1 VPHGAAAR
9 VDGGRAM
16 SRTIPALLLAVL
28 PVPAAFSQV
37 DFSGAW
43 DHPGLFGQE
52 DFNDRGQGP
61 EIGDYL
67 GLPLN
72 EAGMRKAE
80 TYSGSWLSV
89 PEHQC
94 TPHPAAYQ
102 LWGPNTL
109 VVDTQFDAVR
119 RVAEAIR
126 LEGTFGIDRI
136 VWMDGRPHPA
146 PEALHTFEG
155 FSTGHW
161 EGDSLVVETTHMKAG
176 WLRRNGTPTSER
188 ARMLE
193 YFTRYD
199 DYLLVTTL
207 VDDPVYFAE
216 PFVRTTEYLPT
227 ERPAPVLGDPF
238 TRNDGPTFYKCFPAE
253 ETTAGKYYVP
263 HYLPGENELLDEFS
277 SKYSVPR
284 WAMAVGAA
292 TMYPEF
298 ASLLERSGNSSV
310 SAEPAVIPA
319 RDPAPDGI
327 RSMYVK
333 GQIWAIFGAGGNI
346 TVQIGDEGVL
356 VVDTG
361 TAEMAPEVR
370 EEIRRL
376 AGDRPIRYV
385 ITTHFHDDHTGGNV
399 VLANEPEQRAA
410 ILAHENVGLR
420 LIESGAEA
428 GTLIMDTFYGDS
440 KEIYFNGEP
449 IEIIHVPAAHTDG
462 DSIVF
467 FRGSDV
473 ISAGGVISTT
483 SFPSFNVGQGGS
495 ANGLLAA
502 LNRIL
507 DITVAET
514 RGQGG
519 TIVVPGHGR
528 LYDETDV
535 AEYRDMLTI
544 IRDRIQ
550 SAIDKGE
557 SLREVLRERPA
568 LDYSGIYDASGGP
581 WTTEAF
587 IEAVYQDL
595 GGAR

>member
-1 VPHGAAAR
+1 MR
-9 VDGGRAM
+9 RAV
-16 SRTIPALLLAVL
+16 SLLLGLL
-28 PVPAAFSQV
+28 PATSAFAQL
-37 DFSGAW
+37 DFAGAW

-61 EIGDYL
+61 EIGDFP

-102 LWGPNTL
+102 TWGPNTL
-109 VVDTQFDAVR
+109 LINTQYERIR
-119 RVAEAIR
+119 RVVEAIR
-126 LEGTFGIDRI
+126 LDGTYGLDRI
-136 VWMDGRPHPA
+136 VWMDGRPHPPA
-146 PEALHTFEG
+146 EALHTFTG

-161 EGDSLVVETTHMKAG
+161 EGDSLVVETTHMKPG

-188 ARMLE
+188 ARMIE
-193 YFTRYD
+193 HFSRFD
-199 DYLLVTTL
+199 DYLLVTTI
-207 VDDPVYFAE
+207 VDDPVYFSE
-216 PFVRTTEYLPT
+216 PFIRTTEYVPT
-227 ERPAPVLGDPF
+227 VRPAPAIGDPF
-238 TRNDGPTFYKCFPAE
+238 ARNDGPVFYKCFPAE

-263 HYLPGENELLDEFS
+263 HYLPGENTLLDDFS
-277 SKYSVPR
+277 AKYSVPR
-284 WAMAVGAA
+284 WVMAAGSA

-298 ASLLERSGNSSV
+298 AARLGPGGERSIV
-310 SAEPAVIPA
+310 AEEAGVPA
-319 RDPAPDGI
+319 READAPGI
-327 RSMYVK
+327 RSLHVK
-333 GQIWAIFGAGGNI
+333 GKVWAVFGAGGNV

-361 TAEMAPEVR
+361 SAETAASVR
-370 EEIRRL
+370 EEIERL
-376 AGDRPIRYV
+376 AGDKPIRYV
-385 ITTHFHDDHTGGNV
+385 IATHFHPDHTGGNV
-399 VLANEPEQRAA
+399 LLANEPIQRAA

-420 LIESGAEA
+420 LIEAGSEA
-428 GTLIMDTFYGDS
+428 GNLVMDTFYGDS
-440 KEIYFNGEP
+440 KAIYFNGEA

-462 DSIVF
+462 DSLVF

-473 ISAGGVISTT
+473 VSAGGLISTT
-483 SFPSFNVGQGGS
+483 SFPSFDPDEGGS
-495 ANGLLAA
+495 VEGLIAG
-502 LNRIL
+502 LNLIL

-528 LYDETDV
+528 LYDEGDV

-550 SAIDKGE
+550 SSIDKGD
-557 SLREVLRERPA
+557 SLAAVKQSRPA
-568 LDYSGIYDASGGP
+568 LDYAGIFGATTGP
-581 WTTEAF
+581 WTTDAFVEA
-587 IEAVYQDL
+587 IYRNLQ
-595 GGAR
+595 